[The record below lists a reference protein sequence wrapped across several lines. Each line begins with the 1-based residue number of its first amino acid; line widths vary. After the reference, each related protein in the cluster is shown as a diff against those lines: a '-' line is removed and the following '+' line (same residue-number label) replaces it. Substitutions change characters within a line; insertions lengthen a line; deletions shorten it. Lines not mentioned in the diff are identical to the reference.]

1 MRDSENDDLLPP
13 HCVSDVVIAKTWLQ
27 IYPAHTA
34 SADIVQERVTADFVA
49 RLQVTKFKGG
59 GNLRINACIVL
70 DAVVVLLLSRR
81 MYLLGHYGR

>member
-1 MRDSENDDLLPP
+1 MRDGKNDDALIPQ
-13 HCVSDVVIAKTWLQ
+13 HVSDVVFTETGCQ